1 VSGALLSLALPPAEL
16 GPLAFVAAAP
26 FIWLLRSVRPR
37 RGALLGYVFGVAYV
51 GAVSWWIFQTVGLVG
66 WAPVSLTYTLAYAG
80 FGFMVPAL
88 WHDERPL
95 RSAAAVAAWWVVME
109 WIRGFLPAGGYT
121 WGTLGTTQH
130 DNPLLLPLASVTGV
144 WGISFVVAF
153 ANASIVAAFGTGER
167 RRKILALGLA
177 ALMALAPA
185 LIPVLEP
192 DVARPLDVA
201 IVQGNAP
208 ERHLFDRFYEDQVV
222 AQNHARLHL
231 TLASDPP
238 DLAIWPENSID
249 RDPRTNPD
257 LNELIESSVGKV
269 GELGVP
275 TLIGAITDAPD
286 GRFYNENDYYQ
297 PGKGVITRYRKQKPV
312 PYGEYVPFRER
323 LGFIKELALIPRDMA
338 PGEGPVLFGPDPTA
352 KMPTDLPPRLLFTS
366 VICFENSFGDL
377 TRQAVNERYFGVAPG
392 FLVVSTNN
400 ATFGRTALSRQHV
413 ALSQVRAAE
422 NGRWIAHAALSGISA
437 FISPRGEVVVTT
449 ELFEPAILRREVPQI
464 HARTIYT
471 RLGDWFPFVCG
482 LGVALAFLFAP
493 ARRRRREPPGRLDL
507 RRALVVLP
515 TYEERDT
522 IEQVVTRVLAADPRV
537 EILVVDDGSPDG
549 TGEIVRRLGEG
560 EPRVRLLERIGKR
573 GLAGAYRE
581 GFRVGL
587 EQGFDVIVEM
597 DADLSHQPEELP
609 RLLEATADHHVVIGS
624 RYVPGGAVT
633 NWGRGR
639 VILSK
644 GGNLYARTLLRLPVR
659 DATSGY
665 RAYRRDALA
674 DLLADGI
681 TSEGYGFQVELAYR
695 AWRRGYS
702 VLEVPITFR
711 EREHGVSKISRGIIV
726 EAMLKVARWAWRDRF
741 RQAV

>member
-1 VSGALLSLALPPAEL
+1 MSGALLSLALPPAEL
-16 GPLAFVAAAP
+16 GPLAFVGAAP
-26 FIWLLRSVRPR
+26 IIWLTKDVRPR
-37 RGALLGYVFGVAYV
+37 RAALLGYVFGVAYV

-66 WAPVSLTYTLAYAG
+66 WLPVSLTYTLAYAG
-80 FGFMVPAL
+80 FGFLVPAL
-88 WHDERPL
+88 WHDDRPV
-95 RSAAAVAAWWVVME
+95 RSALAVAAWWTVME
-109 WIRGFLPAGGYT
+109 LIRSFLPAGGYT

-153 ANASIVAAFGTGER
+153 ANAAIVAAFGTGER
-167 RRKILALGLA
+167 RGKILALGIA
-177 ALMALAPA
+177 GVIAVAPA

-192 DVARPLDVA
+192 GDSPPVDVA

-231 TLASDPP
+231 TLASVPP
-238 DLAIWPENSID
+238 DLAVWPENSID
-249 RDPRTNPD
+249 RDPSTNPD
-257 LNELIESSVGKV
+257 LAALIDASVGEV
-269 GELGVP
+269 GVP

-286 GRFYNENDYYQ
+286 GRFSNENDFYL
-297 PGKGVITRYRKQKPV
+297 PGRGVVERYRKQKPV

-338 PGEGPVLFGPDPTA
+338 PGEGPVMFGTA
-352 KMPTDLPPRLLFTS
+352 DAGPGLRFTS
-366 VICFENSFGDL
+366 VICFENSFPDL
-377 TRQAVNERYFGVAPG
+377 VRRAVNQREEAFTPA

-437 FISPRGEVVVTT
+437 FISPRGEVVATT
-449 ELFEPAILRREVPQI
+449 ELFEPAVLRREIPRI
-464 HARTIYT
+464 EGHTIYT
-471 RLGDWFPFVCG
+471 RFGDWFPLLCG
-482 LGVALAFLFAP
+482 LGVAVAFAFAP
-493 ARRRRREPPGRLDL
+493 ARRSRREPAGPLDL
-507 RRALVVLP
+507 RWALVVLP

-522 IEQVVTRVLAADPRV
+522 IRDVVTRVLAADPRV
-537 EILVVDDGSPDG
+537 QVLVVDDGSPDG
-549 TGEIVRRLGEG
+549 TGVIVAGLADG
-560 EPRVRLLERIGKR
+560 EPRVRLLAREGER
-573 GLAGAYRE
+573 GLAGAYKE

-587 EQGFDVIVEM
+587 EEGFDVIVEM

-609 RLLEATADHHVVIGS
+609 RLLEAAAEHDVVIGS

-633 NWGRGR
+633 NWSRGR
-639 VILSK
+639 VLLSK
-644 GGNLYARTLLRLPVR
+644 GGNLYARTLLRLPLR

-665 RAYRRDALA
+665 RAYRSTVLQ
-674 DLLADGI
+674 DLLAGGI
-681 TSEGYGFQVELAYR
+681 TSGGYGFQVELAYR

-702 VLEVPITFR
+702 VAEVPITFR

-741 RQAV
+741 RAA